1 MTDVSDFLCF
11 VFLAD
16 SWEMST
22 VFFLFLS
29 LYRRR
34 IPSGLLFVIHS
45 INVCCL
51 WDLLFAV
58 ILCFY
63 VCLIRMFWYVLFWCL
78 PLFLANTY
86 FLTHRCARAHMFCVC
101 VQVVVR
107 FAPPKHV
114 PLLLLLPLLCVWLFC
129 VFKFDQTL
137 TIVPRVALNWY
148 TVFFMSLSLTKL
160 SMENK
165 CGIYVLQNINKNS
178 QVVPKIFW
186 FCIFGFTSAGCKCVF
201 VFVCFKFASYAFWSV
216 GWVDQILVMQVV
228 RVSTTDFGVMRIF
241 NCAKL
246 CQNMFQLRRTIKD
259 FGKWAL
265 NQSVAEGLS
274 YYTVFVFTVLL

>member
-1 MTDVSDFLCF
+1 MFALFVCFGTFCFDVCHCSLPIHTFSHIFAHARTCFAFASKWWWDSLHQNMCRYCYYSLCSVCDCF
-11 VFLAD
+11 VFLK
-16 SWEMST
+16 
-22 VFFLFLS
+22 
-29 LYRRR
+29 
-34 IPSGLLFVIHS
+34 
-45 INVCCL
+45 
-51 WDLLFAV
+51 
-58 ILCFY
+58 
-63 VCLIRMFWYVLFWCL
+63 L
-78 PLFLANTY
+78 P
-86 FLTHRCARAHMFCVC
+86 
-101 VQVVVR
+101 
-107 FAPPKHV
+107 K
-114 PLLLLLPLLCVWLFC
+114 PLLLCHASRWIGILFFC
-129 VFKFDQTL
+129 
-137 TIVPRVALNWY
+137 
-148 TVFFMSLSLTKL
+148 MSLSLTKH

-178 QVVPKIFW
+178 QVVPKIFC